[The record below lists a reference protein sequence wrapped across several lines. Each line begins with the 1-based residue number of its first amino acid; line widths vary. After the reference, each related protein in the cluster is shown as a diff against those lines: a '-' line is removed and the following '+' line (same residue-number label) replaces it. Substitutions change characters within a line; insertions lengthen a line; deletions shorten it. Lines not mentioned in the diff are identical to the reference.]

1 MFSFL
6 TKKRMNKDAAKA
18 FWEWFEEEEAWIID
32 CISKNDS
39 SVIWAVDEKLK
50 LAFPYFRDEL
60 EFQLG
65 FNGGCGEFFFFHDYK
80 RELILDSEKFGELM
94 TQEIASRWNYI
105 VEA

>member
-6 TKKRMNKDAAKA
+6 SKKRMNEEAAKA
-18 FWEWFEEEEAWIID
+18 FWMWFEKEEAWIID

-50 LAFPYFRDEL
+50 LAFPYYSDEI

-65 FNGGCGEFFFFHDYK
+65 FNNEQGEFFFFHDYRK
-80 RELILDSEKFGELM
+80 ELMKDSEKFGALM
-94 TQEIASRWNYI
+94 TPKIASRWSYI